1 MVRIFSMQDAQSTE
15 REAFTPPPED
25 TSLQRVPFGI
35 AHLDA
40 AFPRGVKPWAPQI
53 YAMQGDGGA
62 RKTSLVLNL
71 LINQHLSRTMP
82 EGLVTSVDSLE
93 TGMTIERYTLVTKC
107 MLATRIMI
115 YEQWTGPQG
124 GDTLWQLVNREL
136 PARSP
141 GQLIAGVKRGDT
153 EHTDCIL
160 FPDFIESWY
169 ANQPN
174 YKMSPRQY
182 DAWERAGREIESWPI
197 FIFGVSEH
205 FNDRERARRYTE
217 TTNIQR
223 SFDRWL
229 KLSEEHNVRQI
240 VVDYVQEYFIE
251 STGNLYEKQLVVTPF
266 LSEWCRR
273 TSGTMWAISQE
284 SITNVRDAR
293 GRYGEPLGSAG
304 GNILRAASQ
313 TNLRCEYLKRNNPH
327 WLILRSPMK
336 GRRGHYPDLG
346 LMIEPNSGAIFGK
359 SLEYAR
365 VKSMVNN
372 S

>member
-1 MVRIFSMQDAQSTE
+1 MKIFSMRDAQLTE
-15 REAFTPPPED
+15 REAYTPPDEGSSPFE
-25 TSLQRVPFGI
+25 RVPFGI

-53 YAMQGDGGA
+53 YVMQGDGGA

-71 LINQHLSRTMP
+71 LINQHLSKTMP
-82 EGLVTSVDSLE
+82 EGLITSVDSLE

-115 YEQWTGPQG
+115 YEQWTGSQG
-124 GDTLWQLVNREL
+124 NGTLWQLVNREL
-136 PARSP
+136 PQKSP
-141 GQLIAGVKRGDT
+141 EQLLAGVKRGDT

-160 FPDFIESWY
+160 YPDFIESWY
-169 ANQPN
+169 AGQPN

-182 DAWERAGREIESWPI
+182 DAWERAGKEIETWPI

-205 FNDRERARRYTE
+205 FDDDERARRYTE
-217 TTNIQR
+217 TTSIER
-223 SFDRWL
+223 SFKRWL
-229 KLSEEHNVRQI
+229 ELYEKHNVRQI

-251 STGNLYEKQLVVTPF
+251 GTSNLYDKQRIVTPF

-273 TSGTMWAISQE
+273 TSGTVWAISQE
-284 SITNVRDAR
+284 SITNVMHAR
-293 GRYGEPLGSAG
+293 GKYGEPLGSAG
-304 GNILRAASQ
+304 GNILRAAAQ
-313 TNLRCEYLKRNNPH
+313 TNLRSEYLKRNNPH
-327 WLILRSPMK
+327 WLVLRSPMK

-359 SLEYAR
+359 SFEL
-365 VKSMVNN
+365 VKVKHMVNN